1 MNKRIE
7 ITKKVRLTLTADDW
21 ELYHIVGRNA
31 AARALNMKI
40 AAALNSNDRVAASR
54 ALTAHSEHG
63 ADDTEGHCM
72 LREIIRKLEGN

>member
-1 MNKRIE
+1 MNKGIE

-40 AAALNSNDRVAASR
+40 AAALNSNYKGAAFRVLAEYA
-54 ALTAHSEHG
+54 EYG
-63 ADDTEGHCM
+63 ADDTEGHHM
-72 LREIIRKLEGN
+72 LQCIIRKLEGN